1 MEQLT
6 IGKRFALTCPEG
18 FRPLTGEE
26 KDRLHMPESDDSLG
40 LIWEEG
46 RTVVSLGWKEVNA
59 FAGLLLRILSP
70 VTSTEASVN
79 QAMAGYGYKR
89 ETRLSREIGGQQ
101 AEGFRYTYTAGDSP
115 MVGETYVVRQGRSLV
130 FFHGYI
136 RGDRRDE
143 YLAQWNGLLD
153 AVEPR

>member
-6 IGKRFALTCPEG
+6 IGKGFALACPEG

-46 RTVVSLGWKEVNA
+46 RTVVSVGWKEVNA
-59 FAGLLLRILSP
+59 LAGVLLRIISP

-89 ETRLSREIGGQQ
+89 ETRLSRSIGGEQ
-101 AEGFRYTYTAGDSP
+101 AEGFRYTYAAGDSP
-115 MVGETYVVRQGRSLV
+115 MVGETYVVRHGRSLT
-130 FFHGYI
+130 FFHA
-136 RGDRRDE
+136 
-143 YLAQWNGLLD
+143 YLPAELREQGLMRWNELLD
-153 AVEPR
+153 NVQSL

>member
-1 MEQLT
+1 MEKLT
-6 IGKRFALTCPEG
+6 IGDRFSLVCPEG
-18 FRPLTGEE
+18 FRTLTEKERSKLNMLGGGE
-26 KDRLHMPESDDSLG
+26 SLC
-40 LIWEEG
+40 LTNEG
-46 RTVVSLGWKEVNA
+46 NHIVASIAWKEVNA
-59 FAGLLLRILSP
+59 VAGLLLRLISP
-70 VTSTEASVN
+70 ATSAEANVN
-79 QAMAGYGYKR
+79 RAMTPFGYRK
-89 ETRLSREIGGQQ
+89 ETVLSRQIGGQS
-101 AEGFRYTYTAGDSP
+101 AEGFRYTYTAGGTP

>member
-70 VTSTEASVN
+70 VTSTEASVS

-115 MVGETYVVRQGRSLV
+115 MVGETYVVRQGRSLT
-130 FFHGYI
+130 FFHA
-136 RGDRRDE
+136 
-143 YLAQWNGLLD
+143 YLPAELREQGLARWNELLD
-153 AVEPR
+153 GIRPL